1 MRNRSRHWTLLGVI
15 STFALV
21 AAACGDGEATTTT
34 AAGPPETVTVTV
46 QVPGETVTSIVT
58 ETVEVPVMAP
68 GSIVVMAKWGASG
81 GEGDAFQQVLDAFTE
96 KTGITVRY
104 VGVGDELPTIL
115 STQVEG
121 GAPPDVAIL
130 PQPGLLI
137 DLASIGALV
146 PIEDAAGATL
156 DSNFAPV
163 WRELGSAD
171 GVLYGVFFKG
181 ANKSTVW
188 YDVNVF
194 ADNGITPPTTWEE
207 WVAAAGNLL
216 DAGITPVAVAGADG
230 WTLSDWFENVY
241 LRTAGPEKYD
251 QLTKH
256 EIPWTDQSVKDA
268 LATMGELIGVSDFVA
283 RGSSGAGQVGFG
295 DSVKLVFSDAPEAA
309 IVYEGDFVAGVIS
322 AETSAQPG
330 TGFDFFDF
338 PSIGGSPPAVMGG
351 GDVAVALTDAP
362 EALALIEYLATP
374 EAGQIWAALGGFSS
388 PNMNVDLSVYPD
400 DIGRAAAAALASAE
414 VFRFDMSDL
423 VPSALG
429 GTTGSGIWGG
439 LQNWLADPSSVD
451 SVLEQLEADAL
462 AAFG

>member
-1 MRNRSRHWTLLGVI
+1 MKGGFTRLIALMGVMALL
-15 STFALV
+15 S
-21 AAACGDGEATTTT
+21 AACGGDSTT
-34 AAGPPETVTVTV
+34 PETITVVETSIV
-46 QVPGETVTSIVT
+46 EVEVEVPGETVTSVVT
-58 ETVEVPVMAP
+58 ETVEVQVAAP

-121 GAPPDVAIL
+121 GAPPDVAVL

-156 DSNFAPV
+156 DANFAPV

-194 ADNGITPPTTWEE
+194 ADNGITPPATWAE
-207 WVAAAGNLL
+207 WVTAAGNLL
-216 DAGITPVAVAGADG
+216 DAGITPVAVGGADG

-251 QLTKH
+251 QLTNH

-309 IVYEGDFVAGVIS
+309 IVYEGDFVAGVILG
-322 AETSAQPG
+322 ETSAQPG
-330 TGFDFFDF
+330 TDFDFFDF
-338 PSIGGSPPAVMGG
+338 PSIAGSPPA
-351 GDVAVALTDAP
+351 GD
-362 EALALIEYLATP
+362 
-374 EAGQIWAALGGFSS
+374 GWRRCRSG
-388 PNMNVDLSVYPD
+388 VD
-400 DIGRAAAAALASAE
+400 GR
-414 VFRFDMSDL
+414 
-423 VPSALG
+423 
-429 GTTGSGIWGG
+429 T
-439 LQNWLADPSSVD
+439 
-451 SVLEQLEADAL
+451 
-462 AAFG
+462 